1 MFKTKYLSIL
11 FPLIFLGTS
20 AGPVEKSL
28 SIFNII
34 KFSNDP
40 CLSSE
45 MKNGTCY
52 TESECQTK
60 DGTASGSCAEGY
72 GVCCVF
78 SLRCGGSSSE
88 NNTYFQSTGT
98 DTGSCNVQICPR
110 EHICQLRLD
119 FSKFDISQPSVQA
132 SLDPAMFNFKLFN
145 GVVGPAGLD
154 VSTMGQC
161 LTDTFSVTSPGSP
174 TPPIICGDNNGQH
187 MYVDASEACNILSFQ
202 LSGDAKR
209 SWEIKVT
216 HLKCDDN
223 NLAPS
228 GCTQW
233 FFGTTEGQIESFNFN
248 GKLHLANQ
256 NQNICIRRELN
267 QCQICYS
274 AATMQFD
281 LSTMLADDLGLQGV
295 MGKCCGY
302 GTMATFTGGYDCLII
317 PQGSRKADG
326 ADLIGS
332 EFCGRGLFTI
342 ASFPSIATATMPTF
356 STICSK
362 SVPFHVRFL
371 SDGFELNPMET
382 GKTPDGFRIDYK
394 QESCKN

>member
-1 MFKTKYLSIL
+1 MFETKYLSL
-11 FPLIFLGTS
+11 FLPFIIIGAS

-28 SIFNII
+28 SIFNIV

-60 DGTASGSCAEGY
+60 EGTASGSCAEGY

-78 SLRCGGSSSE
+78 SIRCGGSSSE

-98 DTGSCNVQICPR
+98 ETGSCNVNICPGD
-110 EHICQLRLD
+110 HICQLRLD

-132 SLDPAMFNFKLFN
+132 SLDPAEIALTLLN
-145 GVVGPAGLD
+145 GVIGPTGLA
-154 VSTMGQC
+154 VTNMGQC
-161 LTDTFSVTSPGSP
+161 LTDSFTVTAPGSP
-174 TPPIICGDNNGQH
+174 TPPVICGDNNGEH
-187 MYVDASEACNILSFQ
+187 MYVDASEACNMLSFQ
-202 LSGDAKR
+202 LAGDAKR

-216 HLKCDDN
+216 HLKCDFN
-223 NLAPS
+223 NLAPT

-233 FFGTTEGQIESFNFN
+233 FFGATEGQIQTYNFN

-274 AATMQFD
+274 AASMQFD
-281 LSTMLADDLGLQGV
+281 LTTMLADDFGVQGV

-302 GTMATFTGGYDCLII
+302 GTDAAVTYGYDCLII

-342 ASFPSIATATMPTF
+342 VGFPATATATMATY

-382 GKTPDGFRIDYK
+382 GKTPDGFKIDYK
-394 QESCKN
+394 QEACA